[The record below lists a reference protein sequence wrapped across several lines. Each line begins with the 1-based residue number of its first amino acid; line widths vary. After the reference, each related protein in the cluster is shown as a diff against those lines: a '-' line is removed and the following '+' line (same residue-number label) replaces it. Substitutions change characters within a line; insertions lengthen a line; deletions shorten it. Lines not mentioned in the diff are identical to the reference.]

1 MSHENVSSH
10 NTGLSWKVYTIPVAV
25 LLIAVLIWAI
35 KMMMPQPQMQ
45 MPPAMVTLTSAKEE
59 IIQMKDKFVGLVEA
73 ERHVAIKPRVK
84 GFLIKR
90 PFVEGDMVKEGQ
102 SLFHIEPTQYE
113 AALTSAKAS
122 ELAAN
127 AALIR
132 AQADYERISGLYQKR
147 TSTKADYDQYKA
159 TYDAAQAQVMQAQ
172 AEIIQAD
179 LNLGYTDIKAPF
191 DGKIS
196 DSSYHVG
203 SLIDPEDSQVLTTLV
218 SLDPVLI
225 SFGISDQTLK
235 KYRAKV
241 KPQDTVVRILA
252 AAEQYPYEGKLVF
265 IDSMVN
271 RKTDTIKFKASVE
284 NPDHVLVPGQMVM
297 VEVVVGNGQPS
308 ILVPQKAVL
317 TAPDGQ
323 RYVMIVNNEGQ
334 AVMNPVAVAGER
346 GQDYIIS
353 EGLTAGQ
360 EFILDGLVY
369 MGGTPLQ
376 PGMPVQVMPNQPPPD
391 QNQEMPIGNDDPA

>member
-1 MSHENVSSH
+1 
-10 NTGLSWKVYTIPVAV
+10 
-25 LLIAVLIWAI
+25 
-35 KMMMPQPQMQ
+35 MMMPQPQMQ
-45 MPPAMVTLTSAKEE
+45 MPPAMVTLAPAREE
-59 IIQMKDKFVGLVEA
+59 VIDLKDRFIGLVEA

-84 GFLIKR
+84 GFLISR
-90 PFVEGDMVKEGQ
+90 PFVEGDMVKKDQ
-102 SLFHIEPTQYE
+102 SLFKIEPTQYE

-132 AQADYERISGLYQKR
+132 AQADYERISGLYQKQ

-172 AEIIQAD
+172 AEIVQAE

-196 DSSYHVG
+196 DSSYHAG
-203 SLIDPEDSQVLTTLV
+203 SLIDPEDSQVLTTIV

-241 KPQDTVVRILA
+241 KPRDTAIRIVA
-252 AAEQYPYEGKLVF
+252 ADEPYPHEGKLVF

-297 VEVVVGNGQPS
+297 VEVVVGSGRPS

-323 RYVMIVNNEGQ
+323 RFVMTVSSEGQ
-334 AVMNPVAVAGER
+334 AAMNPVIVAGEH

-376 PGMPVQVMPNQPPPD
+376 PGMPVQVMPNQPPSG
-391 QNQEMPIGNDDPA
+391 QNQEIAVINGDPA

>member
-1 MSHENVSSH
+1 MSHEDVPGP
-10 NTGLSWKVYTIPVAV
+10 NTGISRKVYALPVVV
-25 LLIAVLIWAI
+25 LLAALLIWGI
-35 KMMMPQPQMQ
+35 KMMMAQPQMQ
-45 MPPAMVTLTSAKEE
+45 MPPAMVTLSAAREE
-59 IIQMKDKFVGLVEA
+59 TIDLKDKFIGLVEA
-73 ERHVAIKPRVK
+73 ERHVDIKPRVK
-84 GFLIKR
+84 GFLISR

-102 SLFHIEPTQYE
+102 SLFKIEPTQYE

-122 ELAAN
+122 ELAAS

-172 AEIIQAD
+172 AEIVQAE
-179 LNLGYTDIKAPF
+179 LNLGYTEIKAPF
-191 DGKIS
+191 DAKIS

-203 SLIDPEDSQVLTTLV
+203 SLIDPDDSQVLTTIV

-225 SFGISDQTLK
+225 SFGISDQTMK

-241 KPQDTVVRILA
+241 RPQDTAIRILVA
-252 AAEQYPYEGKLVF
+252 DEQYPYEGKLVF

-297 VEVVVGNGQPS
+297 VEVVVDRGQPS
-308 ILVPQKAVL
+308 ILVPQKSVL

-323 RYVMIVNNEGQ
+323 RFVMTVTSKGQ
-334 AVMNPVAVAGER
+334 VAMNPVTVAGER

-376 PGMPVQVMPNQPPPD
+376 PGMPVQVMPNQPPPGQD
-391 QNQEMPIGNDDPA
+391 QEMPIGSGDPA